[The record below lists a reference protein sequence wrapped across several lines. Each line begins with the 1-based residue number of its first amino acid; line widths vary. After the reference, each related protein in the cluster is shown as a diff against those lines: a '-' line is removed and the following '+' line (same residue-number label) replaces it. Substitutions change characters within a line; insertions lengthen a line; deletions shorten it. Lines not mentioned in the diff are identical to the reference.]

1 MIPIA
6 SYGMLPL
13 LLLAIFVTAPVAT
26 QTIRIIKAN
35 AAEDDLHIVPWL
47 GAHERRIDRTDS
59 GTLLAPGPG
68 F

>member
-1 MIPIA
+1 M
-6 SYGMLPL
+6 
-13 LLLAIFVTAPVAT
+13 LLAIFVTAPVAT